1 MQLFD
6 STSSPFVRKVNIVIR
21 ELGLEARIERLAQ
34 DAHPVRRD
42 AHLMRFNPLGQV
54 PTLVLDDGCVL
65 CDSRVI
71 CEYLD
76 QLGEGRIF
84 PREGPARWG
93 ALAWQSLADGLLD
106 AAILMRYEANAR
118 PPQYR
123 WEGWEAAQWAKVE
136 SVLQSLAR
144 AAPSLGDRLNIG
156 TLSIAC
162 ALGYLDFRFPE
173 RAWRPQRSALADWFG
188 RMSMHPSIE
197 ATLPRPRT

>member
-6 STSSPFVRKVNIVIR
+6 STSSPFVRKVNIVIHA
-21 ELGLEARIERLAQ
+21 LGLERRVERLSQ
-34 DAHPVRRD
+34 NAHPVRRD
-42 AHLMRFNPLGQV
+42 DNLVRFNPLGQV
-54 PTLVLDDGCVL
+54 PTLVLEDGSVL

-76 QLGEGRIF
+76 RLGDGRIF
-84 PREGPARWG
+84 PREGFERWR
-93 ALAWQSLADGLLD
+93 ALTWQSLADGVLD
-106 AAILMRYEANAR
+106 AAILMRYEENAR

-123 WEGWEAAQWAKVE
+123 WAGWQAAQWAKVE
-136 SVLQSLAR
+136 SVLQSLDG
-144 AAPSLGDRLNIG
+144 AASGIGESLHIG

-173 RAWRPQRSALADWFG
+173 RAWRPDHGALADWFA
-188 RMSMHPSIE
+188 RISLHPSIQ

>member
-6 STSSPFVRKVNIVIR
+6 STSSPFVRKVNIAIH
-21 ELGLEARIERLAQ
+21 ELGLESRVERLSQ
-34 DAHPVRRD
+34 NAHPVQRD
-42 AHLMRFNPLGQV
+42 ENLVRFNPLGQV
-54 PTLVLDDGCVL
+54 PALVLDDDSVL

-76 QLGEGRIF
+76 QLGEGCIF
-84 PREGPARWG
+84 PRQGPARWK

-123 WEGWEAAQWAKVE
+123 WAGWEAAQWAKVE
-136 SVLQSLAR
+136 SVLQSLER
-144 AAPSLGDRLNIG
+144 AAPALGERLHIG

-173 RAWRPQRSALADWFG
+173 RVWRPEHSALADWFT
-188 RMSMHPSIE
+188 RISLHPSIQ
-197 ATLPRPRT
+197 ATQPRPRT